1 MTFFAVMDKLEKF
14 INDLNRIQ
22 NELKSEESLSK
33 QNEKDYLDK
42 MAIFLFS
49 ADTGWEI
56 LMSIYSQKINVS
68 IYLEK
73 IF

>member
-1 MTFFAVMDKLEKF
+1 MDKLEKF

-42 MAIFLFS
+42 MAIILFI

-56 LMSIYSQKINVS
+56 LMSIYSHNFYESNLNI
-68 IYLEK
+68 
-73 IF
+73 